1 MPFSWAADPGAEA
14 GGVVL
19 AVDVTRHARVVGFQ
33 TATVLS
39 RGVWGRFIG
48 RGPGQEQRL
57 LDTLVSARTQMANPS
72 RASDDG
78 TVLTFALR
86 TDHGVARVVT
96 LVDPER
102 ESVTLMLWREFTHRP
117 QDGSLR
123 VRIVAEEEPRPA
135 V

>member
-33 TATVLS
+33 TAAILS
-39 RGVWGRFIG
+39 RGVWARLVGV
-48 RGPGQEQRL
+48 GPGQEQRL
-57 LDTLVSARTQMANPS
+57 LATLGSARTQMASPA

-86 TDHGVARVVT
+86 TDHGAARVVA

-102 ESVTLMLWREFTHRP
+102 ENVTLMLWREFTHRP
-117 QDGSLR
+117 ADGSLR
-123 VRIVAEEEPRPA
+123 VRVVAEEEPRP
-135 V
+135 VV